1 MLRRDLTGRRFVRL
15 LVIRYEIRRPIS
27 AWVCKCDCGV
37 TKEIAAGNL
46 VNGRTTSCGCLFRET
61 KWAQTHGLAHTPIH
75 NVWATMKARCS
86 NPKHNSFHTYGG
98 RGIKV
103 CDRWL
108 KFENFYEDMGASYTK
123 GLTIDRIDNN
133 KGYYKEN
140 CRWATQEEQQN
151 NRSDNHLITHKG
163 RTMTLSRWAREIG
176 LQPGVLSLRVRRKW
190 DIERALTTPLLRL
203 RHK

>member
-1 MLRRDLTGRRFVRL
+1 
-15 LVIRYEIRRPIS
+15 
-27 AWVCKCDCGV
+27 
-37 TKEIAAGNL
+37 
-46 VNGRTTSCGCLFRET
+46 
-61 KWAQTHGLAHTPIH
+61 
-75 NVWATMKARCS
+75 
-86 NPKHNSFHTYGG
+86 
-98 RGIKV
+98 
-103 CDRWL
+103 
-108 KFENFYEDMGASYTK
+108 MGASYTK